1 MIFWYYKTILSN
13 KNCEN
18 QSITLFNAEEPF
30 SQPPDNNKDGR
41 KDVFNLTV
49 GGQRV
54 STQQSFGTFT
64 PQGSSSTGPQV
75 VIEQRNYDKSAY
87 QQAASSVSSR
97 RPQGGPQS
105 QTILQMNRQ
114 TSIPPPED
122 LDDQQNGKLSFRA
135 RAPFNKIPGNNRI
148 AKMKFLKNQLYKD
161 YDIVKITTI
170 YQKKDKENLFQIE
183 FDNQDQYDKF
193 INAEFKFMENDE
205 PMKFQIKD
213 DSDKIEKTKEKEAQK
228 SRMIQILDIPLNYKP
243 YEIRAVFSKYG
254 KIEDLY
260 TRVKGLYQHAYIRY
274 EQEDDINVFYSQWSC
289 YLEQHTVRVIPLLLN
304 DESRENRYGFA
315 LKLTGLPFG
324 TTGREVNELLKGSGA
339 KSVVIPRNP
348 KNYNL
353 LKYAMVYFPDED
365 VLTEAASL
373 ELKIKGSVLFWLNLD
388 EKACHACGSPEH
400 IAKDCDKERQIKP
413 KYLNR
418 TQTLSQFK
426 QKKSSSY
433 ADITRGGSN
442 NRRRQQS
449 HSNNNR
455 KEWNEKILSTT
466 THIWTIHSN
475 SKDNKALREEFTACR
490 NKQQTKQQQQY
501 KSILKN
507 DNQKSKEKAATSL
520 NNNTKEF
527 ISKIL
532 DRHLIQEWTIQQKNT
547 TKKEK
552 KKKFYPASPEINIYT
567 NKQNNNSFENKK
579 SKNPQSYPYLNIA
592 TLNVRGLT
600 IEKRQFI
607 LDLLEEKRINILG
620 ISETS
625 LKNSEAK
632 FIYKNITSDYISYFT
647 NLKDEDHVG
656 SGTGIIVS
664 RSLDA
669 HIFNSMEYKGRIIT
683 LDFQF
688 KGNLKIRIIQCYL
701 PASSHAISVQN
712 DYVNEIKRLIG
723 EAKRKNYEIIMMGD
737 LNNHYDSFLKRKQ
750 KGQQIRSKHRI
761 FEYLENIS
769 MFDTTNLLFD
779 ISEANSRHTFHG
791 NSNNK
796 ATSSRIDY
804 IWTSHFLALQLNNQ
818 KLYKPNDIKTDHLM
832 ILNQFFAQEIVGL
845 KQLAKLKQQRRWK
858 MIYAYDEMTDE
869 DWLAYKMKQQN
880 FL

>member
-1 MIFWYYKTILSN
+1 MSGSMN
-13 KNCEN
+13 RNP
-18 QSITLFNAEEPF
+18 S

-64 PQGSSSTGPQV
+64 PQGDPEYTEVLSKRNVRKQQKQQQQQIPRQHTMTTRSSSTGPQV

-105 QTILQMNRQ
+105 QTIPPNESGNDQQDETSMDIDNNNKNDNQQSTRQSSKDKQ

-418 TQTLSQFK
+418 TQ
-426 QKKSSSY
+426 
-433 ADITRGGSN
+433 
-442 NRRRQQS
+442 
-449 HSNNNR
+449 
-455 KEWNEKILSTT
+455 
-466 THIWTIHSN
+466 
-475 SKDNKALREEFTACR
+475 AL
-490 NKQQTKQQQQY
+490 
-501 KSILKN
+501 
-507 DNQKSKEKAATSL
+507 
-520 NNNTKEF
+520 
-527 ISKIL
+527 
-532 DRHLIQEWTIQQKNT
+532 
-547 TKKEK
+547 
-552 KKKFYPASPEINIYT
+552 
-567 NKQNNNSFENKK
+567 
-579 SKNPQSYPYLNIA
+579 
-592 TLNVRGLT
+592 
-600 IEKRQFI
+600 
-607 LDLLEEKRINILG
+607 
-620 ISETS
+620 
-625 LKNSEAK
+625 
-632 FIYKNITSDYISYFT
+632 
-647 NLKDEDHVG
+647 
-656 SGTGIIVS
+656 
-664 RSLDA
+664 
-669 HIFNSMEYKGRIIT
+669 
-683 LDFQF
+683 
-688 KGNLKIRIIQCYL
+688 
-701 PASSHAISVQN
+701 
-712 DYVNEIKRLIG
+712 
-723 EAKRKNYEIIMMGD
+723 
-737 LNNHYDSFLKRKQ
+737 
-750 KGQQIRSKHRI
+750 
-761 FEYLENIS
+761 
-769 MFDTTNLLFD
+769 
-779 ISEANSRHTFHG
+779 
-791 NSNNK
+791 
-796 ATSSRIDY
+796 
-804 IWTSHFLALQLNNQ
+804 
-818 KLYKPNDIKTDHLM
+818 
-832 ILNQFFAQEIVGL
+832 
-845 KQLAKLKQQRRWK
+845 
-858 MIYAYDEMTDE
+858 
-869 DWLAYKMKQQN
+869 
-880 FL
+880 

>member
-1 MIFWYYKTILSN
+1 MSGSMN
-13 KNCEN
+13 RNP
-18 QSITLFNAEEPF
+18 S

-64 PQGSSSTGPQV
+64 PQGDPEYTEVLSKSSSTGPQV

-97 RPQGGPQS
+97 RLQGGPQS
-105 QTILQMNRQ
+105 QTIPPNESGNDQQDETSMDIDNNNKNDNQQSTRQSSKDKQ

-243 YEIRAVFSKYG
+243 YEIRA
-254 KIEDLY
+254 
-260 TRVKGLYQHAYIRY
+260 
-274 EQEDDINVFYSQWSC
+274 
-289 YLEQHTVRVIPLLLN
+289 
-304 DESRENRYGFA
+304 SRENRYGFA

-455 KEWNEKILSTT
+455 REWNEKNI
-466 THIWTIHSN
+466 IHDN
-475 SKDNKALREEFTACR
+475 PYMDNKALREEFTACR

-520 NNNTKEF
+520 NNNNKRVHIEDSGSSSDSGMDEF
-527 ISKIL
+527 
-532 DRHLIQEWTIQQKNT
+532 
-547 TKKEK
+547 
-552 KKKFYPASPEINIYT
+552 
-567 NKQNNNSFENKK
+567 
-579 SKNPQSYPYLNIA
+579 
-592 TLNVRGLT
+592 
-600 IEKRQFI
+600 
-607 LDLLEEKRINILG
+607 
-620 ISETS
+620 
-625 LKNSEAK
+625 EAK
-632 FIYKNITSDYISYFT
+632 LSKSDEKIEQNMKSRRSSTPFHL
-647 NLKDEDHVG
+647 NLHH
-656 SGTGIIVS
+656 
-664 RSLDA
+664 LP
-669 HIFNSMEYKGRIIT
+669 
-683 LDFQF
+683 
-688 KGNLKIRIIQCYL
+688 IRQ
-701 PASSHAISVQN
+701 
-712 DYVNEIKRLIG
+712 D
-723 EAKRKNYEIIMMGD
+723 
-737 LNNHYDSFLKRKQ
+737 
-750 KGQQIRSKHRI
+750 
-761 FEYLENIS
+761 
-769 MFDTTNLLFD
+769 
-779 ISEANSRHTFHG
+779 
-791 NSNNK
+791 
-796 ATSSRIDY
+796 
-804 IWTSHFLALQLNNQ
+804 
-818 KLYKPNDIKTDHLM
+818 
-832 ILNQFFAQEIVGL
+832 
-845 KQLAKLKQQRRWK
+845 
-858 MIYAYDEMTDE
+858 
-869 DWLAYKMKQQN
+869 
-880 FL
+880 